1 MSFNSITFPRKA
13 FFFGVCLSFDLV
25 DARLV
30 KWIETLEEKSENPDR
45 IPIVFVSSASILEK
59 DMKPF
64 PPSYRLNCTICNY
77 KDYCYYQNIDNVTM
91 VLP

>member
-1 MSFNSITFPRKA
+1 MSFNRITFPRKV

-30 KWIETLEEKSENPDR
+30 KWIETLEEKSEKPDR
-45 IPIVFVSSASILEK
+45 ITIVFVPSANILEK
-59 DMKPF
+59 DMKTS

-77 KDYCYYQNIDNVTM
+77 KDYCYYQNIANVTM
-91 VLP
+91 FLP